1 MKRLISIILSIST
14 LIALLS
20 ACKPETEDP
29 PVKETD
35 SGTSEI
41 IETTASTETAPPP
54 VQTGPVPYTWDLNSY
69 KASGSYSYFGADV
82 LFEFNSLKLVPFEN
96 EAQITFERGEA
107 IPTFCDSD
115 YRYIALSLM
124 ANPECE
130 SIKCKIDSAPP
141 KGEPV
146 IDELTL
152 QLTGSDDWSRII
164 IDTKKLEAWQKS
176 LISFTIAMNGSGNT
190 DCTLLRIERLGLF
203 ASEGEAKL
211 FLDDTRTLNV
221 TAATDIYKDNLH
233 VFVAKDTLSYGYRDS
248 DYLISTKTTLDTNGG
263 IIPIPA
269 IMKDGAA
276 VPIPVSYVNSSG
288 AITYMADMA
297 GEYVLIYPES
307 NASTDADFLIL
318 RRIISN
324 NDASCEKITRHT
336 LFLSLYNC
344 LTGKPQETQVG
355 FSDVPNGC
363 EALYSWVKA
372 AGLTLGDDAC
382 PDEYA
387 TLSDVAIAVS
397 AFLKYVGSEPYADS
411 DVYKNGTDD
420 ALLRCRAMG
429 IIGNSEKQSDSTVSG
444 AELSAVLVRMIKAI
458 LGHPLLESKVS
469 KDGIRFGAHFDN
481 KGHISEDDIKLFSE
495 AGLALLLANSEL
507 NGAQSI
513 RDALCY
519 GDKYG
524 VGLLFTDG
532 FPVWTLQ
539 MSSVPAYAHAFSD
552 FTSFIGGYSFKQT
565 GKNFLKDS
573 GMGSTLYSSSVPNKQ
588 LFSSIAPIYSNRIT
602 KSYNT
607 RNNTILSPSSST
619 QDLTRERI
627 DAYKKY
633 VSDYVSSVCSDHIW
647 LDYYPFT
654 YEKAIPSNLIGYLL
668 NYEIAMNAC
677 KESGREL
684 WAGIQSGVR
693 NAKDSLSYY
702 ESEPITDAEL
712 RFQLYTALSF
722 GARTFIYNSYNN
734 SRNHDMLV
742 DGNKTDLYASVKI
755 INSEI
760 TAFEDELCSYK
771 HLGAFVYCTN
781 LTNRHYLDMENPYKD
796 FTAIKDVKSNEA
808 ILFGCFEKDGKD
820 GYAFTAVNMSNPE
833 TKKGTAFSFGTAES
847 CRVFLWQK
855 GQKTELSP
863 QNGIYTLFLE
873 NGEGVFVT
881 LEK

>member
-1 MKRLISIILSIST
+1 
-14 LIALLS
+14 
-20 ACKPETEDP
+20 
-29 PVKETD
+29 
-35 SGTSEI
+35 
-41 IETTASTETAPPP
+41 
-54 VQTGPVPYTWDLNSY
+54 
-69 KASGSYSYFGADV
+69 
-82 LFEFNSLKLVPFEN
+82 
-96 EAQITFERGEA
+96 
-107 IPTFCDSD
+107 
-115 YRYIALSLM
+115 
-124 ANPECE
+124 
-130 SIKCKIDSAPP
+130 
-141 KGEPV
+141 
-146 IDELTL
+146 
-152 QLTGSDDWSRII
+152 
-164 IDTKKLEAWQKS
+164 
-176 LISFTIAMNGSGNT
+176 MNGSGNT
-190 DCTLLRIERLGLF
+190 DCALLRIERLGLF
-203 ASEGEAKL
+203 ANEDEAKI
-211 FLDDTRTLNV
+211 FLEDTLPLNV
-221 TAATDIYKDNLH
+221 SSSTDIYKGNIH
-233 VFVAKDTLSYGYRDS
+233 VFVAKDTLSDGYRDS

-288 AITYMADMA
+288 SITYMADMA
-297 GEYVLIYPES
+297 GEYVLIYPER

-344 LTGKPQETQVG
+344 LTKKPQETQVG
-355 FSDVPNGC
+355 FSDAPVGC
-363 EALYSWVKA
+363 EALYSWVRSA
-372 AGLTLGDDAC
+372 RLTGEENAR

-387 TLSDVAIAVS
+387 SLSDVATAVS

-420 ALLRCRAMG
+420 ALLRCSAMG

-444 AELSAVLVRMIKAI
+444 AEISAVIVRMIKAI
-458 LGHPLLESKVS
+458 LGHPLHESKVS
-469 KDGIRFGAHFDN
+469 SGGIRFGAHFDN
-481 KGHISEDDIKLFSE
+481 RGYVSEDDIKLFSE
-495 AGLALLLANSEL
+495 AGLELLLANSEL

-524 VGLLFTDG
+524 IGLLFTDG

-588 LFSSIAPIYSNRIT
+588 LFSSIAPIYSDRIT

-607 RNNTILSPSSST
+607 RNNTILYRSSSM
-619 QDLTRERI
+619 QELTRERI

-633 VSDYVSSVCSDHIW
+633 VSDYVSSVSSDHIW

-654 YEKAIPSNLIGYLL
+654 YAKAQPSNLLGYLL

-677 KESGREL
+677 RESGREL
-684 WAGIQSGVR
+684 WAGIQSGVH
-693 NAKDSLSYY
+693 NVKDSLSFF

-742 DGNKTDLYASVKI
+742 DGNKTDLYASVQI

-771 HLGAFVYCTN
+771 HLGAFVHSTS
-781 LTNRHYLDMENPYKD
+781 LTNRKYLEMEDPYKD
-796 FTAIKDVKSNEA
+796 FSAIKDLKSSEA
-808 ILFGCFEKDGKD
+808 ILIGCFEGDDGF
-820 GYAFTAVNMSNPE
+820 AFTAVNMSNPE
-833 TKKGTAFSFGTAES
+833 TKKGASFSFSADAGY
-847 CRVFLWQK
+847 RVFLWQK

-863 QNGIYTLFLE
+863 QNGIYTVSLE
-873 NGEGVFVT
+873 CGEGVFVT